1 MQIQQ
6 ALPSDAAALATV
18 HVRSWQAAYRDLLPR
33 PYLDGLDVGERTTV
47 WRERLEAPGRPTVL
61 VARDADG
68 RLTGFCS
75 TRAWPGTDLDPATT
89 GEIAALYVL
98 PEAWRAGVGR
108 ALLAASVESL
118 TAAGFREA
126 ALWVLAGNTRGRA
139 FYEAAGWEPD
149 GTVATETTGGR
160 ELDELRYR
168 RALFT

>member
-6 ALPSDAAALATV
+6 ALPSDAAELAAV
-18 HVRSWQAAYRDLLPR
+18 HVRSWRAAYRDLLPR
-33 PYLDGLDVGERTTV
+33 PYLDGLDVGERTAV
-47 WRERLEAPGRPTVL
+47 WRDRLAAPERPTVL

-68 RLTGFCS
+68 RMTGFCS
-75 TRAWPGTDLDPATT
+75 TRAWPDTDLDPATT

-108 ALLAASVESL
+108 ALLAASVEAL
-118 TAAGFREA
+118 AAAGFREA
-126 ALWVLAGNTRGRA
+126 ALWVFADNARGRA

-149 GTVATETTGGR
+149 GTVATESTAGR

>member
-6 ALPSDAAALATV
+6 ALPSDAAELAAV
-18 HVRSWQAAYRDLLPR
+18 HVRSWRAAYRDLLPR
-33 PYLDGLDVGERTTV
+33 PYLDGLDVGERTAV
-47 WRERLEAPGRPTVL
+47 WRDRLAAPERPTVL

-68 RLTGFCS
+68 RMTGFCS
-75 TRAWPGTDLDPATT
+75 TRAWPDTDLDPATT

-118 TAAGFREA
+118 AAAGFREA
-126 ALWVLAGNTRGRA
+126 ALWVFADNARGRA

-149 GTVATETTGGR
+149 GTVATESTAGR

-168 RALFT
+168 RVLFT